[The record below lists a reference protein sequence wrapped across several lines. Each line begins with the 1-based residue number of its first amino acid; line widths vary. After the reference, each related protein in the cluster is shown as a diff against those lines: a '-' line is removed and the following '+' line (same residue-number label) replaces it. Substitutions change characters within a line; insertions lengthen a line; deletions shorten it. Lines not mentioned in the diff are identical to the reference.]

1 MDKYFDIL
9 DLSFSQEPFQIV
21 KSNDSPSE
29 TRPLYQ
35 NETFEESLE
44 KSVEELHQQLRIKLL
59 VD

>member
-29 TRPLYQ
+29 TGPLYQ